1 MEKNK
6 ETPYDFTYYYGGLNS
21 MDKIQTCVD
30 ALIEAIQEGE
40 AYQHY
45 MACEEK
51 LKQQPELREKIDE
64 FRAAVFHLN
73 NDDSGEDLFE
83 KIDHFENKYQ
93 EFRKNPLVNEFLE
106 AEVDV
111 CRMLQRITNKIQSS
125 ADIQIP
131 QI

>member
-1 MEKNK
+1 MEENK
-6 ETPYDFTYYYGGLNS
+6 ETPYDFTNYYGGISS
-21 MDKIQTCVD
+21 MDKIQTCLH
-30 ALIEAIQEGE
+30 ALIDAIQEGE

-64 FRAAVFHLN
+64 FRTAVYHLN
-73 NDDSGEDLFE
+73 NDDSADDIFE
-83 KIDHFENKYQ
+83 KIDQFENKYQ
-93 EFRKNPLVNEFLE
+93 EFRRNPLVNEFLE

-111 CRMLQRITNKIQSS
+111 CRMLQRITNKIQGS

-131 QI
+131 RI